1 MPPSLIPGRVHAVL
15 FCYNPLILVSL
26 TAVSRS
32 ADDETSAGIQSVS
45 YQEGYAVSTIGFVVP
60 QHLSASQML
69 TYWCGLLN
77 RKQV

>member
-1 MPPSLIPGRVHAVL
+1 MPPSPIPGRVHSVL

-32 ADDETSAGIQSVS
+32 ADETSGIQSVS
-45 YQEGYAVSTIGFVVP
+45 YHEGYAVSTIGFVVP

-77 RKQV
+77 RKQI